1 MLDDL
6 NNEIDDELLAGFL
19 DDSFVV
25 TENLKDLLGK
35 FKAVE
40 DVAIFEQFGQQVDRV
55 MGAAY
60 TLCLN
65 DLGDLTKLGKE
76 LGYKASQVNEIAKL
90 LVIQSLLSQL
100 VRMVDKMLKSYDKKE
115 QFDSTESKL
124 LLKRLT
130 EASDQLGDL
139 RTTVKI

>member
-1 MLDDL
+1 MLDDQ

-19 DDSFVV
+19 EDSFGVL
-25 TENLKDLLGK
+25 ENLKELLGN
-35 FKAVE
+35 FKAVG
-40 DVAIFEQFGQQVDRV
+40 DVVIFEQFGQQIDRV

-65 DLGDLTKLGKE
+65 NLGDLTKLGKE
-76 LGYKASQVNEIAKL
+76 LGYKASQVNELAKL

-100 VRMVDKMLKSYDKKE
+100 VRMIDKMLKSYDKKE
-115 QFDSTESKL
+115 QFDSTETKL
-124 LLKRLT
+124 LLKRL
-130 EASDQLGDL
+130 EKASEQLGDL